1 VHRGVAVLRLLRPGQ
16 GRRQR
21 ADPAARARAG
31 QHEHPRERHRARPDR
46 HRGEPEGRPRR
57 HVAEDRQGEDG
68 AQADGDARGPRRDVP
83 VPAVGRRRLGHRAD
97 LQRGGRRGVPLMSE
111 ANRDGVGFIG
121 LGQMGEPMARHLTG
135 RGLVVFDTRA
145 DAVAPLV
152 EAGARAARSVAE
164 VAAHCALVSIMVRDD
179 DQVREVAEEAIAAAR
194 PGTVLA
200 IHSTIRA
207 KTAED
212 LAEKA
217 RRYDIEVVDAPV
229 SGGFMG
235 ASAGSLAVMVGGTPE
250 AFERCREPFGDWA
263 DLVLHMGPVGAGT
276 RTKLARNLLH
286 FVSFTAAA
294 EAQRLAEASGG
305 SLGQP
310 GGIARHTD
318 ARTGG
323 AGAIMLRPTTARLEP
338 DDDLYDILRNTR
350 DLGEKDLSLA
360 LELAGELGVDAPFAR
375 LALERR

>member
-1 VHRGVAVLRLLRPGQ
+1 
-16 GRRQR
+16 
-21 ADPAARARAG
+21 
-31 QHEHPRERHRARPDR
+31 
-46 HRGEPEGRPRR
+46 
-57 HVAEDRQGEDG
+57 
-68 AQADGDARGPRRDVP
+68 GDARGPRRDVP

-97 LQRGGRRGVPLMSE
+97 LQRGRRRGVPLMSEANRGARGVVPPQRPGMSE

-135 RGLVVFDTRA
+135 RGLVVFDARA

-152 EAGARAARSVAE
+152 KAGARAARSVAE

-179 DQVREVAEEAIAAAR
+179 DQVREVAEEAIAAARPGTVLAIHSTIRAKTAEDLAEQARPDGIAAAR

-263 DLVLHMGPVGAGT
+263 DLVLHMGPV
-276 RTKLARNLLH
+276 
-286 FVSFTAAA
+286 
-294 EAQRLAEASGG
+294 
-305 SLGQP
+305 
-310 GGIARHTD
+310 
-318 ARTGG
+318 
-323 AGAIMLRPTTARLEP
+323 
-338 DDDLYDILRNTR
+338 
-350 DLGEKDLSLA
+350 
-360 LELAGELGVDAPFAR
+360 
-375 LALERR
+375 